1 MQITNIRETSERIC
15 LLLNLS
21 GSNPAAPQCR
31 GEVCSRILMD
41 QTMINDDRGGDKC
54 NVLLIRTGRDGL
66 VNDGY
71 RFNDLFPEVP
81 RNIQAL
87 T

>member
-1 MQITNIRETSERIC
+1 
-15 LLLNLS
+15 
-21 GSNPAAPQCR
+21 
-31 GEVCSRILMD
+31 MD
-41 QTMINDDRGGDKC
+41 YTVINDDRGGDKC
-54 NVLLIRTGRDGL
+54 NVLLIRTSRDGL

-71 RFNDLFPEVP
+71 RSNDLFAEVR

>member
-1 MQITNIRETSERIC
+1 
-15 LLLNLS
+15 
-21 GSNPAAPQCR
+21 
-31 GEVCSRILMD
+31 MD
-41 QTMINDDRGGDKC
+41 YTMINDDRGGDKC

-71 RFNDLFPEVP
+71 RTNDLFAEVL
-81 RNIQAL
+81 RIIQAL